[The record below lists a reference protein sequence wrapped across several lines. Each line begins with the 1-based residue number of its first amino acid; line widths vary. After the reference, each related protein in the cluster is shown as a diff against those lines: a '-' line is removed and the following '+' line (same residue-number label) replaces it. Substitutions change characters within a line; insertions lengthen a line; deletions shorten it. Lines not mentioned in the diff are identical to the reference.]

1 MLIYISDTVIQIFC
15 VDFLLLLV
23 PIPHFTSITGEQ
35 SQDDFGKRCF
45 TAAAFTHNGI
55 FTICAESEILVFQ
68 HRSITILKRYIFEF
82 DFGNGG
88 NSVLAFGGIRIVI
101 IELFPQRFGCLY
113 SHKALHQFS
122 CAVEEAAGKI
132 TDGQRRTCRRRTD
145 HSSQQGNEKKNDLP
159 DHAHR

>member
-1 MLIYISDTVIQIFC
+1 MGFV
-15 VDFLLLLV
+15 
-23 PIPHFTSITGEQ
+23 
-35 SQDDFGKRCF
+35 K
-45 TAAAFTHNGI
+45 N
-55 FTICAESEILVFQ
+55 
-68 HRSITILKRYIFEF
+68 IFEF

-132 TDGQRRTCRRRTD
+132 TDGQSRTCWCRTD

-159 DHAHR
+159 DYQSYDYHDCPYCKAGRKVDALVNSFGYSSL